1 MVTVTRFKM
10 HGVEQPALGTSEYFL
25 QYSNIQKKIG
35 RTAHLGAL
43 YDLRA
48 DRFMV
53 SDLGKLSKTT

>member
-1 MVTVTRFKM
+1 M